1 MRGDLAEAKRATE
14 YRTFAEALLTYI
26 KVIPP
31 RASRATLPDP
41 LALERRLEIPLDPRL
56 RPQENAARYFKL
68 AAKAERGLKEIPP
81 RLAVAERELGLLTAL
96 LERAAEGAPTEH

>member
-1 MRGDLAEAKRATE
+1 MTDPSPEFDQFLSLVQALRRYRSRLARTVEAMRGDLAEAKRATE

-68 AAKAERGLKEIPP
+68 AAKAERGL
-81 RLAVAERELGLLTAL
+81 
-96 LERAAEGAPTEH
+96 